1 MALSKTF
8 VKSKSLYK
16 VTFTVPA
23 EAAVETKKVA
33 LVGEFNDWNPEEA
46 VALKKQKDGS
56 FKASL
61 ELAAGEYQFRYI
73 LDDKKWEN
81 DWEADKYVPAGV
93 DAAENSV
100 VVL

>member
-1 MALSKTF
+1 MALTKTF

-23 EAAVETKKVA
+23 EAAADSKKVA
-33 LVGEFNDWNPEEA
+33 LVGEFNDWNPEQA
-46 VALKKQKDGS
+46 IALKKQKDGS

-73 LDDKKWEN
+73 LDGEKWEN

-93 DAAENSV
+93 EATENSV

>member
-1 MALSKTF
+1 MALAKQF

-23 EAAVETKKVA
+23 EAAVEAKKIA
-33 LVGEFNDWNPEEA
+33 LVGEFNGWNPEEA
-46 VALKKQKDGS
+46 IALKKQKDGS
-56 FKASL
+56 FKTSL

-73 LDDKKWEN
+73 LDGEKWEN
-81 DWEADKYVPAGV
+81 DWAADKYVPAGV
-93 DAAENSV
+93 EDTENSV